1 MLELRKI
8 LSWLFGI
15 CFLVFVPAAL
25 GSIVRMVNR
34 PYAIPTLRNLLFAVL
49 FSAMAT
55 VFGMACISTWRGKSS
70 AKGWG
75 LSASLIYILLSLYS
89 TIRLRR
95 PIWSSF
101 GLLLAV
107 GVAGLVAFSWPYE
120 RPKSTAKIDEKTRT
134 PGAGTGNFAKKM
146 VEFLIV
152 AVTVGTYLWWNGW
165 VRAKGV
171 SGHHKWYEVVLILLV
186 VLLITSLHEL
196 AHTVTGLALGMKL
209 RAFVVGPFQWRVRQG
224 KWEFQFKVK
233 EILSAEGAT
242 GVVPTIALFPRR
254 RYLCVVAAGPLLNL
268 VTGTAALWIAFTAAP
283 RSPVQLLGLLALFG
297 IWSLALFAVN
307 LIPFRTKG
315 HHSDGAIIYQLLSG
329 GPQGDLLG
337 IRRDEP

>member
-1 MLELRKI
+1 MQELRKI

-25 GSIVRMVNR
+25 GSIVRMFHR
-34 PYAIPTLRNLLFAVL
+34 PFAIPTLRSLL
-49 FSAMAT
+49 FSALFPVMAT
-55 VFGMACISTWRGKSS
+55 IFGMACISTCRGKSS

-75 LSASLIYILLSLYS
+75 VSASLIYILLFSYS
-89 TIRLRR
+89 TIRLSR

-101 GLLLAV
+101 GLLLAA

-120 RPKSTAKIDEKTRT
+120 RPKSTAEIENMRS
-134 PGAGTGNFAKKM
+134 PREGTGNFAKKM
-146 VEFLIV
+146 IECLIV
-152 AVTVGTYLWWNGW
+152 AVTVGTYFWWIGW

-233 EILSAEGAT
+233 DILSSEGAT
-242 GVVPTIALFPRR
+242 SVVSTTPVFPRR
-254 RYLCVVAAGPLLNL
+254 RCLCMVAAGPLINL
-268 VTGTAALWIAFTAAP
+268 VTGTVALWIALTAAP

-297 IWSLALFAVN
+297 IWSLALVAVN
-307 LIPFRTKG
+307 LIPFRTKD
-315 HHSDGAIIYQLLSG
+315 HRSDGAIIFQLLSG